1 MKQKAFFSTIFLKL
15 TIIFFITITLAPVT
29 GYGAPGQ
36 WKPVAA
42 HFQEE
47 GKQAVLVRMVEQSG
61 NTIKLLYQTPPLTFR
76 ELRYQT
82 IEGKPTEFCEMGN
95 ARTCTKPGEPQVPY
109 IFSKI
114 ILSQGHTVES
124 ITLHAEEKVTLV
136 KKHLLSYGLTPQH
149 CNDRRNIYT
158 KPCTAIYGSD
168 AAFPEKTHEL
178 MSVQYRCGVALAYV
192 KIFPVT
198 YYPKTGMV
206 SYYPSFTLE
215 VTTRKDASSGT
226 GVRVRTDRLQ
236 KRSKPLEE
244 NPSMLQ
250 TYTNGIIQG
259 TYQHALCDPRDSFRY
274 VIVTHSDI
282 INAGTDTSINDLV
295 SFRESKGFTCK
306 IQDIADVYT
315 NYTGSTNDEKLR
327 NFVKDAYNNW
337 ETEYVLLGGDINYI
351 PLRTVWA
358 QWADESDDIPTDM
371 PYQCLDQATWNDDYE
386 AEVFIGRFSAQSAN
400 EFANQTAKTL
410 RYETYMEGD
419 SYLKWGIGIGEKL
432 SQSGDPPP
440 YVFAKPCM
448 KALEQ
453 YFPNDFSFDELYDQ
467 DATWQVSQQINAV
480 NSQKYSIL
488 NHFGHSNATY
498 LMRMYNT
505 GVDEYTNQKPVFLK
519 SQGCMSGNFEVVC
532 IAETFT
538 TSYRT
543 GMFAVVL
550 NAKYGWYWNDP
561 DSVTQGSSQQVHEAF
576 WRASSDADLSY
587 FGELNEYSHST
598 CPEQVWDILETNLL
612 GDPAVKFR
620 GKQSDLYIQV
630 VSPNGG
636 EELEQNTTCIVTWS
650 DNISGNVKIEL
661 YKGTTV
667 YKELAQSTAS
677 DGAYDWAI
685 TDSIEAGDDY
695 KIRVTNID
703 STALFSESTAP
714 FSIIE
719 ELILTLPYKQDFN
732 LWSEQ
737 VRDMEYWE
745 QSSTDDI
752 DWTIQSGP
760 TPSRAGGSETGAEG
774 DYPDG
779 LGKYIYVEASGAN
792 NNPSKEA
799 SIVTPKF
806 DFRNVTDATL
816 TLYYHMW
823 SGENTMGDFFVDV
836 RVGESSNWE
845 LAKISLTD
853 NDYGDQWIEATLDMD
868 FIISGSYTDEQK
880 KRVRIRLRGITS
892 DDPQNG
898 SMSDICID
906 EFELDATVTDIVY
919 VPSLLK
925 NELSFSNT
933 RIRYSISGKNVPVTV
948 TLYNLNGKLI
958 RTLVNRVHNAGTYY
972 VNLGAERQI
981 AEGVYICHLKTPG
994 FQKVVKIIK
1003 R

>member
-1 MKQKAFFSTIFLKL
+1 MKQKTFFSTIFLKL
-15 TIIFFITITLAPVT
+15 TIIFFNTIILAPVT

-36 WKPVAA
+36 WKAVAA

-47 GKQAVLVRMVEQSG
+47 GKQAVLVRVVEQSG

-124 ITLHAEEKVTLV
+124 ITLHAEEKVTL
-136 KKHLLSYGLTPQH
+136 KGKHLLSYGLTPQH

-178 MSVQYRCGVALAYV
+178 MSVQYRCGVAIAHV
-192 KIFPVT
+192 KIFPVA
-198 YYPKTGMV
+198 YYPKTGTV

-215 VTTRKDASSGT
+215 VTTRKDVSSGT
-226 GVRVRTDRLQ
+226 GVRVRADRLLQ
-236 KRSKPLEE
+236 RSKALEE

-259 TYQHALCDPRDSFRY
+259 EYRHALCNPRENFRY
-274 VIVTHSDI
+274 VIVTDIDI
-282 INAGTDTSINDLV
+282 INASTDTSINDLI
-295 SFRESKGFTCK
+295 SLREAQGFTCK
-306 IQDIADVYT
+306 VQNISEVYS
-315 NYTGSTNDEKLR
+315 NYPGSSDYEKLR
-327 NFVKDAYNNW
+327 NFIKDAYNNW
-337 ETEYVLLGGDINYI
+337 ETEFVLLGGDTRIL
-351 PLRTVWA
+351 PSTTVFA
-358 QWADESDDIPTDM
+358 QYANESDDIVTDL
-371 PYQCLDQATWNDDYE
+371 PFQCLDQATWNDDYE
-386 AEVFIGRFSAQSAN
+386 AEVFIGRFSADNDN
-400 EFANQTAKTL
+400 EFANQVAKTI
-410 RYETYMEGD
+410 RYESITEGD
-419 SYLKWGIGIGEKL
+419 SYLKYGIGIGEKL

-448 KALEQ
+448 KELEQ
-453 YFPNDFSFDELYDQ
+453 FFPYDFSFDELYDM
-467 DATWQVSQQINAV
+467 DATWNVSQGISAV
-480 NSQKYSIL
+480 NSEKYSII

-498 LMRMYNT
+498 LMKMQT
-505 GVDEYTNQKPVFLK
+505 TDVGSYTNKKPIFLK
-519 SQGCMSGNFEVVC
+519 SQGCMCGDFTLVC
-532 IAETFT
+532 IAESFT

-543 GMFAVVL
+543 GMFSVVL
-550 NAKYGWYWNDP
+550 NSNYGWFYNDP
-561 DSVTQGSSQQVHEAF
+561 DSVTNGSSQQVHKAF
-576 WRASSDADLSY
+576 WRGRSEGLQY

-598 CPEQVWDILETNLL
+598 NPDLAWDILQTNLL
-612 GDPAVKFR
+612 GDPAVRFR
-620 GKQSDLYIQV
+620 GMGSKPFIQV

-636 EELEQNTTCIVTWS
+636 EELEQNTTCNVTWS

-677 DGAYDWAI
+677 DGAHEWAI

-695 KIRVTNID
+695 KIRVTNVD
-703 STALFSESTAP
+703 STALYSESVAP

-719 ELILTLPYKQDFN
+719 ELIFTLPYKQDFN
-732 LWSEQ
+732 NWSEQ
-737 VRDMEYWE
+737 VRGTEYWE
-745 QSSTDDI
+745 QSSTDSI

-760 TPSRAGGSETGAEG
+760 TPSRAGGSATGAEG

-779 LGKYIYVEASGAN
+779 LGKYIYVEASGVD

-799 SIVTPKF
+799 SIITPKF

-816 TLYYHMW
+816 SLYYHMY
-823 SGENTMGDFFVDV
+823 SGENAMGDFFVDV
-836 RVGESSNWE
+836 RVGESGNWE

-892 DDPQNG
+892 DDPQNAW
-898 SMSDICID
+898 SSDICID
-906 EFELDATVTDIVY
+906 EFELDATGTEIVY

-925 NELSFSNT
+925 NELSFSNA
-933 RIRYSISGKNVPVTV
+933 RIRYAISENNVPVTV
-948 TLYNLNGKLI
+948 TLYHLNGKLI
-958 RTLVNRVHNAGTYY
+958 RTLVNKVHNAGTYY
-972 VNLGAERQI
+972 VNLGAGRQI
-981 AEGVYICHLKTPG
+981 AEGVYICRLKTPG
-994 FQKVVKIIK
+994 FQKVAKIIK